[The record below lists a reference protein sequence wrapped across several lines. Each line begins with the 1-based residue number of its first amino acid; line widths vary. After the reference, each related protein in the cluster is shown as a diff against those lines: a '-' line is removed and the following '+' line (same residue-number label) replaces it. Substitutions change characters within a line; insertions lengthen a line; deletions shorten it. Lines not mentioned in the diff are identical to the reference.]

1 MEVLESKYSEEKKG
15 LLHDIEDFPISR
27 KDTSGNQTGTWRT
40 LKPLFE
46 EAIAPCSQACPA
58 NANIPEYMAL
68 VREGNLMDAL
78 KILRLRNPLPGV
90 CGRVCPHPCEA
101 SCNRGEFDQR
111 VNIRVVERFL
121 GDYGLDI
128 PPTGEDESGKGRK
141 VAVVGSGPAGLSAA
155 YFLARRGVTVDLY
168 EREPKA
174 GGLLRY
180 GIPEYRLPREILDRE
195 IGNIFHL
202 GVNFVGEREI
212 RQGDLPALT
221 ARYDYVFF
229 SPGLWG
235 SKLPDWGYRGRGVF
249 DGLKVLREINAGNMP
264 DLGLRVVVVGG
275 GNTALD
281 VTRALMRLNKEVVIV
296 YRRTMQEAPAFE
308 DEIEEGLEE
317 QIRIMERSL
326 ITRIEEGEEGGL
338 KIEIQGVAKKDG
350 EIVPQGPKGKRI
362 VDSVIAAV
370 GQMAEM
376 NVEEDDKIIFGGDF
390 ETGAGTVAQ
399 AIGSGREGAFT
410 ILERLGLLPR
420 RETEDV
426 LTAFGEA
433 NSRRVVNYDHV
444 NPAFFKRSER
454 FEFRRREPDER
465 TADFNEVV
473 LGASMEEAI
482 TESNRCFSCGVCT
495 LCGACWYFC
504 PDASVVVSEKGPQ
517 KVVFD
522 LDFCKGC
529 AICSV
534 SCPRGCVVME
544 EEQ

>member
-1 MEVLESKYSEEKKG
+1 LEILESKYSEEKKG
-15 LLHDIEDFPISR
+15 LLHNIKDFPISR

-40 LKPLFE
+40 LQPLFK

-58 NANIPEYMAL
+58 NVNIPEYMDL
-68 VREGNLMDAL
+68 FREGRLMDAL

-90 CGRVCPHPCEA
+90 CGRVCPHPCEPD
-101 SCNRGEFDQR
+101 CNRGEFDQR
-111 VNIRVVERFL
+111 VNIRAVERLL

-128 PPTGEDESGKGRK
+128 PPTGGDERGKGRK

-168 EREPKA
+168 EREPEA

-195 IGNIFHL
+195 IGNILHL
-202 GVNFVGEREI
+202 GVNFMGEREV
-212 RQGDLPALT
+212 RDEDLPALT
-221 ARYDYVFF
+221 EGYDYVFF

-235 SKLPDWGYRGRGVF
+235 SKLPDWGYKGRGVF
-249 DGLKVLREINAGNMP
+249 DGLKVLREIHAGNIP
-264 DLGLRVVVVGG
+264 DLGRRVAVVGG

-281 VTRALMRLNKEVVIV
+281 VTRVLMRLGKEVVIV

-317 QIRIMERSL
+317 QIRIMEKSL
-326 ITRIEEGEEGGL
+326 ITHIEDGGEAGL

-350 EIVPQGPKGKRI
+350 GIVPQGPKDKRI

-370 GQMAEM
+370 GQLSEM
-376 NVEEDDKIIFGGDF
+376 DVGGDEKIILGGDF

-410 ILERLGLLPR
+410 ILERLGLLTR
-420 RETEDV
+420 RETGD
-426 LTAFGEA
+426 LLWA
-433 NSRRVVNYDHV
+433 NDQANARRVTNYDDL
-444 NPAFFKRSER
+444 NLAFFKRSKR
-454 FEFRRREPDER
+454 FEFRRREPHER
-465 TADFNEVV
+465 TTDFDEVV
-473 LGASMEEAI
+473 QGASMKEALA
-482 TESNRCFSCGVCT
+482 ESNRCFSCGTCT
-495 LCGACWYFC
+495 LCGMCWYFC
-504 PDASVVVSEKGPQ
+504 PDACVIARKNGDQ
-517 KVVFD
+517 KIVFD

-544 EEQ
+544 EEL

>member
-1 MEVLESKYSEEKKG
+1 MEILGSKYSEEKKG
-15 LLHDIEDFPISR
+15 LLHDIKDFPISR

-40 LKPLFE
+40 LQPLFE

-58 NANIPEYMAL
+58 NANIPKYMAL

-111 VNIRVVERFL
+111 VNIRAVERLL

-128 PPTGEDESGKGRK
+128 PHFGEDEKGKGRK
-141 VAVVGSGPAGLSAA
+141 VAIVGSGPAGLSAA

-180 GIPEYRLPREILDRE
+180 GIPEYRLPKEILDRE

-212 RQGDLPALT
+212 GHEDLSTLT
-221 ARYDYVFF
+221 ERYDYVFL

-235 SKLPDWGYRGRGVF
+235 SKLPDWDYSGRGVF

-264 DLGLRVVVVGG
+264 DLGRRVVVVGG

-281 VTRALMRLNKEVVIV
+281 VTRVLMRLNKEVVIV

-326 ITRIEEGEEGGL
+326 ITRIEEGEEDGL
-338 KIEIQGVAKKDG
+338 QIEIQGVAKKDG
-350 EIVPQGPKGKRI
+350 EIVPQGPKGHRI

-370 GQMAEM
+370 GQTAEM
-376 NVEEDDKIIFGGDF
+376 DVEGDDKIILGGDF
-390 ETGAGTVAQ
+390 KTGAGTVAQ

-410 ILERLGLLPR
+410 ILERLGLL
-420 RETEDV
+420 
-426 LTAFGEA
+426 TARGEA
-433 NSRRVVNYDHV
+433 NSRRVVDYDHV
-444 NPAFFKRSER
+444 NPVFFKRSER
-454 FEFRRREPDER
+454 FDFRRREPDER
-465 TADFNEVV
+465 TADLNEVV
-473 LGASMEEAI
+473 QGASMEEALA
-482 TESNRCFSCGVCT
+482 ESNRCFCCGTCT
-495 LCGACWYFC
+495 LCGVCWYFC
-504 PDASVVVSEKGPQ
+504 PDACVIAGKNRAQ

>member
-1 MEVLESKYSEEKKG
+1 MEILESKYSEEKKG
-15 LLHDIEDFPISR
+15 LLHNIEEFPISR
-27 KDTSGNQTGTWRT
+27 KDTSENQTGTWRT
-40 LKPLFE
+40 LQPLFE

-58 NANIPEYMAL
+58 NVNIPEYMAL
-68 VREGNLMDAL
+68 VREGNLIEAL
-78 KILRLRNPLPGV
+78 ELIRLRNPLPGV
-90 CGRVCPHPCEA
+90 CGRVCPHSCEG

-111 VNIRVVERFL
+111 VNIRAVERLL

-128 PPTGEDESGKGRK
+128 PPTGEDERGKGRK
-141 VAVVGSGPAGLSAA
+141 VAIVGSGPAGLSAA

-168 EREPKA
+168 EREPEA

-180 GIPEYRLPREILDRE
+180 GIPEYRLPKEILDRE

-202 GVNFVGEREI
+202 GVNFMGEREI
-212 RQGDLPALT
+212 RHKDLPAFT
-221 ARYDYVFF
+221 ESYDYVFF

-235 SKLPDWGYRGRGVF
+235 SKLPDWGYKGRGVF
-249 DGLKVLREINAGNMP
+249 DGLKVLREIQAGNLP
-264 DLGLRVVVVGG
+264 DLGRRIVVVGG

-281 VTRALMRLNKEVVIV
+281 VTRVLMRLNKEVVIV
-296 YRRTMQEAPAFE
+296 YRRTLQEAPAFE

-326 ITRIEEGEEGGL
+326 ITRIEEGEQGGL
-338 KIEIQGVAKKDG
+338 KIEIQGIAREDG
-350 EIVPQGPKGKRI
+350 DIVPGGPKDHMV

-370 GQMAEM
+370 GQMAEI
-376 NVEEDDKIIFGGDF
+376 NVEGDDKIILGGDF

-399 AIGSGREGAFT
+399 AIGSGRKGAFT
-410 ILERLGLLPR
+410 ILERFGLLP
-420 RETEDV
+420 
-426 LTAFGEA
+426 ACGEA
-433 NSRRVVNYDHV
+433 NSRRVVNYVDM

-473 LGASMEEAI
+473 QGASPEEALG
-482 TESNRCFSCGVCT
+482 ESNRCLCCGTCT

-504 PDASVVVSEKGPQ
+504 PDACVIASKNGDQ

>member
-1 MEVLESKYSEEKKG
+1 MEILGSKYSEEKKG
-15 LLHDIEDFPISR
+15 LLHDIKDFPISR

-40 LKPLFE
+40 LQPLFE

-58 NANIPEYMAL
+58 NANIPKCMAL

-111 VNIRVVERFL
+111 VNIRAVERLL

-128 PPTGEDESGKGRK
+128 PHFGEDEKGKGRK
-141 VAVVGSGPAGLSAA
+141 VAIVGSGPAGLSAA

-180 GIPEYRLPREILDRE
+180 GIPEYRLPKEILDRE

-212 RQGDLPALT
+212 GHEDLSTLT
-221 ARYDYVFF
+221 ERYDYVFL

-235 SKLPDWGYRGRGVF
+235 SKLPDWDYSGRGVF

-264 DLGLRVVVVGG
+264 DLGRRVVVVGG

-281 VTRALMRLNKEVVIV
+281 VTRVLMRLNKEVVIV

-326 ITRIEEGEEGGL
+326 ITRIEEGEEDGL
-338 KIEIQGVAKKDG
+338 QIEIQGVAKKDG
-350 EIVPQGPKGKRI
+350 EIVPQGPKGHRI

-370 GQMAEM
+370 GQTAEM
-376 NVEEDDKIIFGGDF
+376 DVEGDDKIILGGDF
-390 ETGAGTVAQ
+390 KTGAGTVAQ

-410 ILERLGLLPR
+410 ILERLGLL
-420 RETEDV
+420 
-426 LTAFGEA
+426 TARGEA
-433 NSRRVVNYDHV
+433 NSRRVVDYDHV
-444 NPAFFKRSER
+444 NPVFFKRSER
-454 FEFRRREPDER
+454 FDFRRREPDER
-465 TADFNEVV
+465 TADLNEVV
-473 LGASMEEAI
+473 QGASMEEALA
-482 TESNRCFSCGVCT
+482 ESNRCFCCGTCT
-495 LCGACWYFC
+495 LCGVCWYFC

>member
-1 MEVLESKYSEEKKG
+1 MEILESKYSEEKKG
-15 LLHDIEDFPISR
+15 LLHKIEEFPISI

-40 LKPLFE
+40 LQPLFE

-58 NANIPEYMAL
+58 NVNIPEYMAL
-68 VREGNLMDAL
+68 VREGNLIEAL
-78 KILRLRNPLPGV
+78 ELIRLRNPLPSV

-111 VNIRVVERFL
+111 VNIRSVERLL

-128 PPTGEDESGKGRK
+128 PPAGEDERGKGRK

-155 YFLARRGVTVDLY
+155 YFLARRGIAVDLY
-168 EREPKA
+168 EREREA

-180 GIPEYRLPREILDRE
+180 GIPEYRLPREILDHE

-212 RQGDLPALT
+212 RHGDLPALT
-221 ARYDYVFF
+221 ERYDYVFF

-235 SKLPDWGYRGRGVF
+235 SKPTDWGYKGRGVF
-249 DGLKVLREINAGNMP
+249 DGLKVLREIHDGNMP
-264 DLGLRVVVVGG
+264 DLGRRVVVVGG

-281 VTRALMRLNKEVVIV
+281 VTRVLMRLGKDVVIV
-296 YRRTMQEAPAFE
+296 YRRTIEEAPAFE

-317 QIRIMERSL
+317 RIRIMERSL
-326 ITRIEEGEEGGL
+326 ITRIEEGKEDGL
-338 KIEIQGVAKKDG
+338 KIEIQGATRKDG
-350 EIVPQGPKGKRI
+350 DIVPDGSKDHRI
-362 VDSVIAAV
+362 VDSVIVAV

-376 NVEEDDKIIFGGDF
+376 NVEGDDKIIFGGDF

-399 AIGSGREGAFT
+399 AIASGREGAFT
-410 ILERLGLLPR
+410 ILERFGLL
-420 RETEDV
+420 
-426 LTAFGEA
+426 TACGEA
-433 NSRRVVNYDHV
+433 DSRRVVNFDHM
-444 NPAFFKRSER
+444 NPGFFKRSER
-454 FEFRRREPDER
+454 FEFRRRGPDER
-465 TADFNEVV
+465 TADFDEVV
-473 LGASMEEAI
+473 QGASLEEALA
-482 TESNRCFSCGVCT
+482 ESNRCLCCGTCT
-495 LCGACWYFC
+495 LCGVCWYFC
-504 PDASVVVSEKGPQ
+504 PDACVVASKNGTQ
-517 KVVFD
+517 KIAFD

-544 EEQ
+544 AEQ

>member
-15 LLHDIEDFPISR
+15 LLHDIEEFPISR

-40 LKPLFE
+40 LQPLFE

-78 KILRLRNPLPGV
+78 KILRLRNPLPG
-90 CGRVCPHPCEA
+90 
-101 SCNRGEFDQR
+101 
-111 VNIRVVERFL
+111 
-121 GDYGLDI
+121 
-128 PPTGEDESGKGRK
+128 
-141 VAVVGSGPAGLSAA
+141 
-155 YFLARRGVTVDLY
+155 
-168 EREPKA
+168 
-174 GGLLRY
+174 
-180 GIPEYRLPREILDRE
+180 
-195 IGNIFHL
+195 
-202 GVNFVGEREI
+202 
-212 RQGDLPALT
+212 
-221 ARYDYVFF
+221 
-229 SPGLWG
+229 LWG
-235 SKLPDWGYRGRGVF
+235 SKLPDWGYSGEGVF
-249 DGLKVLREINAGNMP
+249 DGLKVLREINAGNIP
-264 DLGLRVVVVGG
+264 DLGRRVVVVGC

-281 VTRALMRLNKEVVIV
+281 VTRVLMRLNKEVVIV

-317 QIRIMERSL
+317 QTRIMERSL
-326 ITRIEEGEEGGL
+326 ITRIEEGEGDGL
-338 KIEIQGVAKKDG
+338 KIEIQGVAKKNG
-350 EIVPQGPKGKRI
+350 EIVPRGPKGHRI
-362 VDSVIAAV
+362 VDSVIAAL

-376 NVEEDDKIIFGGDF
+376 NVEEDEKIILGGDF

-410 ILERLGLLPR
+410 ILERLGLL
-420 RETEDV
+420 
-426 LTAFGEA
+426 TACGEA

-444 NPAFFKRSER
+444 NPVFFKRSER
-454 FEFRRREPDER
+454 FEFRRREPYER

-473 LGASMEEAI
+473 QGASMEEALA
-482 TESNRCFSCGVCT
+482 ESNRCFYCGTCT

-504 PDASVVVSEKGPQ
+504 PDACVIASKNGPH
-517 KVVFD
+517 KIVFD

>member
-1 MEVLESKYSEEKKG
+1 MEILKSKYNEEKKG
-15 LLHDIEDFPISR
+15 LLHKIEEFPISR

-40 LKPLFE
+40 LQPLFE

-58 NANIPEYMAL
+58 KANIPEYMAL

-90 CGRVCPHPCEA
+90 CGRVCPHPCEG

-111 VNIRVVERFL
+111 VNIRAVERLL

-128 PPTGEDESGKGRK
+128 AHTGEDERGKGRK

-168 EREPKA
+168 DREPEP

-195 IGNIFHL
+195 IGNIFCL
-202 GVNFVGEREI
+202 GVNFLGEREI
-212 RQGDLPALT
+212 RPEDFPAL
-221 ARYDYVFF
+221 AERYDYIFF

-235 SKLPDWGYRGRGVF
+235 SKLPDWGYKGRGVF
-249 DGLKVLREINAGNMP
+249 DGLKVLREIHAGNTP
-264 DLGLRVVVVGG
+264 DLGRRVVVVGG

-281 VTRALMRLNKEVVIV
+281 LTRVLMRLGYEVVIV
-296 YRRTMQEAPAFE
+296 YRRGIEEAPAFE

-326 ITRIEEGEEGGL
+326 ITRIEAGEEDGL
-338 KIEIQGVAKKDG
+338 KIEIQGVVKKDG
-350 EIVPQGPKGKRI
+350 EIFPQGPKDQRI

-376 NVEEDDKIIFGGDF
+376 TVEGDGKIIFGGDF

-410 ILERLGLLPR
+410 ILERFGLL
-420 RETEDV
+420 
-426 LTAFGEA
+426 TATGEA
-433 NSRRVVNYDHV
+433 NNRRVVNYNDV
-444 NPAFFKRSER
+444 NPAFFQRSER
-454 FEFRRREPDER
+454 FESRRREPDER

-473 LGASMEEAI
+473 QGASQGEALA
-482 TESNRCFSCGVCT
+482 ESNRCFSCGTCT
-495 LCGACWYFC
+495 LCGVCWYFC
-504 PDASVVVSEKGPQ
+504 PDACVIASKNGDQ
-517 KVVFD
+517 KIVFD

-534 SCPRGCVVME
+534 SCPRGCILME
-544 EEQ
+544 AEQ